1 MLFKSFN
8 IMHIQNKIVE
18 NVYKLR
24 LLSSIFLTQN
34 GLGIMRNVLLNHKVS
49 LLNKFVLETLKH
61 LI

>member
-1 MLFKSFN
+1 
-8 IMHIQNKIVE
+8 MHIQNKIVE

-34 GLGIMRNVLLNHKVS
+34 DLGIMRNVLLNHKVS
-49 LLNKFVLETLKH
+49 LLNKFVLEALKH